1 LAPPRRPPARAAVK
15 LAAAKRAARPK
26 AASKTAAQA
35 KRPGKPAV
43 KAAPKGAPV
52 TRAGFRAA
60 APAKINLY
68 LHVLGRRDDG
78 FHLLDSLV
86 AFADVHD
93 TVTAVEA
100 DALTLSV
107 SGPFGPSL
115 AAEPDNLVLR
125 AARALASAGGVKRG
139 ARMRLIKRLPVAS
152 GIGGGSS
159 DAAAALR
166 VLAALWRVNLPKG
179 DLHRLA
185 LDLGADVPV
194 CLGGRAL
201 YMGGIGD
208 ALSPAP
214 ALPRAGIVLVN
225 PGAPLP
231 TPPVFKA
238 RQGAFSK
245 PARFADAPGDARA
258 LAQLLAQRRNDL
270 TQAAMGLAPAIGAV
284 LDELAASPGCLIA
297 RMSGSGATCFGLY
310 GDEAGAAAAAAA
322 IAGVRPEWW
331 VAPGRLIA
339 DIAGV
344 EPKV

>member
-1 LAPPRRPPARAAVK
+1 MAPRRPPARP
-15 LAAAKRAARPK
+15 AAKRAA
-26 AASKTAAQA
+26 A
-35 KRPGKPAV
+35 KKPAV
-43 KAAPKGAPV
+43 KAKRTAKPAPV
-52 TRAGFRAA
+52 LRSGFRAA

-68 LHVLGRRDDG
+68 LHVVGRRDDG

-100 DALTLSV
+100 DDLTLAV
-107 SGPFGPSL
+107 TGPFGASL

-125 AARALASAGGVKRG
+125 AARALASAGGVRRG

-166 VLAALWRVNLPKG
+166 VLSALWRVKLAKN
-179 DLHRLA
+179 DLHKLA

-214 ALPRAGIVLVN
+214 ALPRAGLVLVN
-225 PGAPLP
+225 PGSPLP

-238 RQGAFSK
+238 RQGAFSTA
-245 PARFADAPGDARA
+245 ARFADAPRDARA
-258 LAQLLAQRRNDL
+258 LAGMLESRHNDL
-270 TQAAMGLAPAIGAV
+270 TQAATSLLPAIGAV
-284 LDELAASPGCLIA
+284 LDELAASPGCHLA

-310 GDEAGAAAAAAA
+310 DDPAAAAKAAAA
-322 IAGVRPEWW
+322 IAKLRPGWW
-331 VAPGRLIA
+331 VAPGRLVG
-339 DIAGV
+339 DIAEV
-344 EPKV
+344 RAEV

>member
-1 LAPPRRPPARAAVK
+1 MARARRSASRPAARRAAGK
-15 LAAAKRAARPK
+15 RTAAKPRKPSRAE
-26 AASKTAAQA
+26 
-35 KRPGKPAV
+35 PALLS
-43 KAAPKGAPV
+43 
-52 TRAGFRAA
+52 GFRAA

-68 LHVLGRRDDG
+68 LHVVGRRDDG

-100 DALTLSV
+100 DELTLTV
-107 SGPFGPSL
+107 SGPFAPAL
-115 AAEPDNLVLR
+115 EAEPDNLVLR

-152 GIGGGSS
+152 GIGGGST

-166 VLAALWRVNLPKG
+166 VLSALWRVKPAKG
-179 DLHRLA
+179 DLYKLA

-214 ALPRAGIVLVN
+214 ALPKAGIVLAN
-225 PGAPLP
+225 PGTPLP
-231 TPPVFKA
+231 TPPVYKA
-238 RQGAFSK
+238 RQGAFSQA
-245 PARFADAPGDARA
+245 ARFADAPKDARA
-258 LAQLLAQRRNDL
+258 LAKLLEGRRNDL
-270 TQAAMGLAPAIGAV
+270 TQAAIGLVPAIAVV
-284 LDELAASPGCLIA
+284 LDELGAAPGCLLA
-297 RMSGSGATCFGLY
+297 RMSGSGATCFGLF
-310 GDEAGAAAAAAA
+310 DDALAAARSVGPLAKLH
-322 IAGVRPEWW
+322 PEWW

-339 DIAGV
+339 DIAEV
-344 EPKV
+344 KAEV

>member
-1 LAPPRRPPARAAVK
+1 MAPARRPATRP
-15 LAAAKRAARPK
+15 AAKRAGAGK
-26 AASKTAAQA
+26 
-35 KRPGKPAV
+35 PGKLAKPKPA
-43 KAAPKGAPV
+43 
-52 TRAGFRAA
+52 TRSGFRAA

-68 LHVLGRRDDG
+68 LHVVGRRDDG

-86 AFADVHD
+86 AFADIHD

-100 DALTLSV
+100 DELTLSV
-107 SGPFGPSL
+107 SGPFAPAL

-152 GIGGGSS
+152 GIGGGST

-166 VLAALWRVNLPKG
+166 VLSALWRVKPAKD
-179 DLHRLA
+179 DLHKLA

-214 ALPRAGIVLVN
+214 ALPRAGLVLVN
-225 PGAPLP
+225 PGSPLP

-238 RQGAFSK
+238 RQGAFSQ
-245 PARFADAPGDARA
+245 PARFADAPRDARA
-258 LAQLLAQRRNDL
+258 LAHMLESRRNDL
-270 TQAAMGLAPAIGAV
+270 TQAAAGLLPAVGAV
-284 LDELAASPGCLIA
+284 LDELGASPGCLIA
-297 RMSGSGATCFGLY
+297 RMSGSGATCFGLF
-310 GDEAGAAAAAAA
+310 DDAAAAAKAA
-322 IAGVRPEWW
+322 GYLAKLRPDWW
-331 VAPGRLIA
+331 IAPGRLVA
-339 DIAGV
+339 DIAEV
-344 EPKV
+344 RAEV